1 MLNDE
6 NKKII
11 VKVWMKE
18 YNVSYISL
26 NRNFVEFKD
35 NSTIATSFGHLN
47 FYGLKLLMLRI

>member
-35 NSTIATSFGHLN
+35 NSMIATSFGHLN
-47 FYGLKLLMLRI
+47 FHGLKLLM